1 MGAARDSPHLHLS
14 PLKVPLLPGV
24 QQAGVCIA
32 DTLHMLHPPHL
43 AQQGK
48 RLWGTLTISLA
59 KVGIKW
65 PWQHP
70 HMFLLSLAHCTECST
85 RVEQNMPP

>member
-1 MGAARDSPHLHLS
+1 MGAAYDSPHLHLS

-70 HMFLLSLAHCTECST
+70 HVSAEPNTLH
-85 RVEQNMPP
+85 